1 MNPEQIR
8 ESVGWQLG
16 ADGFQNI
23 VENVEKYCACEE
35 RRITLTN
42 RGLIHRSTA
51 ELSFLVEEEQRLADR
66 LRNEPPA
73 GDLRHLRRRAIYYWT
88 VTAVLTIA
96 GFALTILAF
105 DPFRLG
111 WKAWVY
117 CLGIAIVTPFLVEKV
132 LERWNAEKLIKALAA
147 VGCAAA
153 IASLMI
159 LAVIRG
165 NLLATEG
172 TNNEPAV
179 TMDDA
184 TPAPQA
190 PSQNDFYDKTVP
202 LLRWAMVLLALSM
215 ELAAGLA
222 LHKAWHSRPDNSEDW
237 KALRNDLV
245 ETRTRMSM
253 LVAEISGL
261 EDEAGIF
268 AAGFWRNFYRA
279 LLTNAVRSA
288 ITKLLVVVLAVLLV
302 PLARAD
308 PGDRLN
314 LVIAI
319 DLTKSVDVVGPDG
332 STEFQKNIDGV
343 AGILGMVPAGAHVTV
358 IGITGHSFAQPYIL
372 LSASVSP
379 DAGYF
384 GERLGG
390 ARKELV
396 AHWRAHSATMK
407 PEFRETDIFG
417 VLLLASQ
424 IFAQDPGA
432 GHKTLV
438 LFSDMRNSTSDL
450 NLENSRVLARSRRT
464 LSDHVTRP
472 DLHLVDVYA
481 LGVDGSWKST
491 GYWRELREFWIGY
504 FDATGASVESYLAI
518 RTVPS
523 AITTETG
530 WFNRW

>member
-1 MNPEQIR
+1 MNHDQIPQ
-8 ESVGWQLG
+8 SVGWQLG
-16 ADGFQNI
+16 ADGFQTI
-23 VENVEKYCACEE
+23 VENVGKYCACEE

-42 RGLIHRSTA
+42 RGSIHHSKA

-88 VTAVLTIA
+88 VTAVLTVA

-132 LERWNAEKLIKALAA
+132 LEHWNAEKLIKTMAA
-147 VGCAAA
+147 VGCGAA

-165 NLLATEG
+165 NILATEG

-184 TPAPQA
+184 TPTPQ
-190 PSQNDFYDKTVP
+190 PPENDFYARTVP

-245 ETRTRMSM
+245 ETRVRMSM

-261 EDEAGIF
+261 EGEAGIF
-268 AAGFWRNFYRA
+268 AAGLWRDFYWA
-279 LLTNAVRSA
+279 LLTSAGRNAIA
-288 ITKLLVVVLAVLLV
+288 KLLMIVLAVVLI
-302 PLARAD
+302 PCAWAE
-308 PGDRLN
+308 PGGRLD

-332 STEFQKNIDGV
+332 KTEFQKNIDGV
-343 AGILGMVPAGAHVTV
+343 AGILGMVPAGAQVTIIAV
-358 IGITGHSFAQPYIL
+358 TGHSFAQPYIL

-379 DAGYF
+379 DGGYF
-384 GERLGG
+384 GERISA
-390 ARKELV
+390 ARSELV
-396 AHWRAHSATMK
+396 RKWKARTASLSPDAK
-407 PEFRETDIFG
+407 STDIVG
-417 VLLLASQ
+417 VLLLAGQ
-424 IFAQDPGA
+424 ILSHGSTRDRKQ
-432 GHKTLV
+432 LV
-438 LFSDMRNSTSDL
+438 LFSDMRNCTPELDL
-450 NLENSRVLARSRRT
+450 ERSREPARDRAIT
-464 LSDHVTRP
+464 LSREIPRAELKGVE
-472 DLHLVDVYA
+472 VDV
-481 LGVDGSWKST
+481 LGMDGAGKPGS
-491 GYWRELREFWIGY
+491 YWEDLREFWSAYLSSSG
-504 FDATGASVESYLAI
+504 ATATSFSVL
-518 RTVPS
+518 RDMVPQ
-523 AITTETG
+523 
-530 WFNRW
+530 R